1 MWQRRTLLRPIS
13 AGEQVFHRSWKF
25 VWECNQ
31 VQRIGS
37 LAFAPENAYWLRY
50 VDGST
55 PWQRL
60 PHSLDDLSEDTF
72 WCCCSCSCCFV
83 RLCRSPVL
91 TFLIRLRRKKQH
103 VAASCMEALRKTM
116 NMHPGS
122 VLIGYGCARRHVTF
136 VLRKCTKLRCQHDF
150 FKKTRFVARHGNYC
164 IFTID
169 NIISSIICIT
179 ILILIMFVMAVI
191 IIISSNNI
199 IMTDHAHRRQAC
211 VPSLQ

>member
-55 PWQRL
+55 LWQRL
-60 PHSLDDLSEDTF
+60 PHSLDDLSEDTDREVKYVAISPTGAFF
-72 WCCCSCSCCFV
+72 WCCCSCSCCFVV

-103 VAASCMEALRKTM
+103 VAASCMEALRKI
-116 NMHPGS
+116 HE
-122 VLIGYGCARRHVTF
+122 
-136 VLRKCTKLRCQHDF
+136 
-150 FKKTRFVARHGNYC
+150 
-164 IFTID
+164 
-169 NIISSIICIT
+169 
-179 ILILIMFVMAVI
+179 
-191 IIISSNNI
+191 
-199 IMTDHAHRRQAC
+199 HASWQRLNWVRVRQA
-211 VPSLQ
+211 PRYLRT